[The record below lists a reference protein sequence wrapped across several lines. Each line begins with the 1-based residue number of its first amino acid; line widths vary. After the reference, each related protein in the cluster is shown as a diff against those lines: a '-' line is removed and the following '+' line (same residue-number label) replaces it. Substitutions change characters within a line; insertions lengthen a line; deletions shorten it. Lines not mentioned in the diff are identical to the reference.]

1 MYPTTSAH
9 HSSMSQHNPIT
20 IHYITIFLSYCHH
33 IVTILSSYYYQIST
47 ILLHITVYYLWFMV
61 DLPKLSHCVVFFDCL
76 RQADDPTPLMESKM
90 TEEAPEM
97 NDDDDD
103 CGDGDDDDLFH
114 Y

>member
-1 MYPTTSAH
+1 
-9 HSSMSQHNPIT
+9 
-20 IHYITIFLSYCHH
+20 
-33 IVTILSSYYYQIST
+33 
-47 ILLHITVYYLWFMV
+47 MV

-103 CGDGDDDDLFH
+103 CGDDDDDLFH